1 MRGKSNRRTSE
12 KIQKLIHGEA
22 GLLDDASERA
32 GGQIAAVD
40 RDDDAGPWS
49 RWMAQ
54 DVVTAF
60 DMVHAETPSFES
72 SNHSAAPQRR

>member
-22 GLLDDASERA
+22 GLPDDASERA

-40 RDDDAGPWS
+40 RDDDACLRP
-49 RWMAQ
+49 RWMARH
-54 DVVTAF
+54 VVTAL
-60 DMVHAETPSFES
+60 TWCT
-72 SNHSAAPQRR
+72 